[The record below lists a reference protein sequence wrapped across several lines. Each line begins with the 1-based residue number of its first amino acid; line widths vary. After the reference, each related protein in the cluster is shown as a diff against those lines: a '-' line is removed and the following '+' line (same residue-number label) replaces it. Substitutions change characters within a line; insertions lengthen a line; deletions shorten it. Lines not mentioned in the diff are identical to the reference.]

1 MSVLAI
7 ERAEAVKTAA
17 ESLLAADP
25 TEWSIDEQA
34 EYLANSQSLINQL
47 QAMQHKV
54 LAAFDASGGAKVLG
68 SRTTS
73 AWMQKSLNLTGP
85 QAGSMVHTARA
96 LRDQLPETA
105 SAFMAG
111 ALSLEHIEAIR
122 KAHRRLGER
131 FESVEGTVSEYAC
144 QHNVREL
151 RRLIDRVIDQ
161 YDPAARDRE
170 REDEREGRY
179 VSFSETLGGWWRLDG
194 RLDPAIGQKLKVA
207 LDIFSERSG
216 ELDPRS
222 PKQRRCD
229 ALGEIADRALGQVDR
244 PSGSS
249 AVTILVTPDQLRDG
263 DGVCW
268 PESMLMSRQDL
279 AIHSCTAQVSY
290 VVGFPTDV
298 PPRWEPLAVGMS
310 QRYATP
316 AQRRALA
323 VRDGGC
329 VHPGCTV
336 RPERCIAHHIV
347 HWRDGGP
354 TDLPNLVLL
363 CDFHHRQVHLGREHV
378 VITEGVYSTQPTPR
392 GPP

>member
-1 MSVLAI
+1 MSSTALQQ
-7 ERAEAVKTAA
+7 AEAVKVAA
-17 ESLLAADP
+17 GLPAAADP
-25 TEWSIDEQA
+25 TEWTVAEQA
-34 EYLANSQSLINQL
+34 EYLTNSQVVINQL
-47 QAMQHKV
+47 QAMQHTV
-54 LAAFDASGGAKVLG
+54 IAAFDAAGGAKLLG

-73 AWMQKSLNLTGP
+73 AWLQKSMLLTGA

-96 LRDQLPETA
+96 LRDQLPCTA
-105 SAFMAG
+105 SSFLAG
-111 ALSLEHIEAIR
+111 TLSLEHVEAIR
-122 KAHRRLGER
+122 KAHRRLGEG
-131 FESVEGTVSEYAC
+131 FERIEGTVSEYAC
-144 QHNVREL
+144 HHNIRDL
-151 RRLIDRVIDQ
+151 RRLIETVIDQ
-161 YDPAARDRE
+161 YDPTSYDRE

-179 VSFSETLGGWWRLDG
+179 VSFSETLGGWWRIDG
-194 RLDPAIGQKLKVA
+194 RLDPATGQKLKAA
-207 LDIFSERSG
+207 LEVFSERSG
-216 ELDPRS
+216 EDDPRS

-263 DGVCW
+263 DGVGW
-268 PESMLMSRQDL
+268 PYSMLMSRQDL
-279 AIHSCTAQVSY
+279 AIHSCAAQVAY

-298 PPRWEPLAVGMS
+298 APRWEPLAVGMS

-336 RPERCIAHHIV
+336 RPERCLAHHIV

-363 CDFHHRQVHLGREHV
+363 CDFHHRRVHLGLEHV
-378 VITEGVYSTQPTPR
+378 VITDGVYTTEPTPR